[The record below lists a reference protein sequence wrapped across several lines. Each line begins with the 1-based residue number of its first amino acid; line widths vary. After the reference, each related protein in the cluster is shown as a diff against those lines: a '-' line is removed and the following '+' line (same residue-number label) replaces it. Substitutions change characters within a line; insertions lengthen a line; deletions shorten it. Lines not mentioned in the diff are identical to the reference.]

1 MDRFGSMMIDLT
13 ALIEEMNVQPTII
26 ESEV

>member
-1 MDRFGSMMIDLT
+1 MDRFGSMKIRLT